1 MRFSQLDRIIA
12 LEKGKSIKALK
23 CLSLSEEY
31 LEDHF
36 PRFPV
41 MPGVLMLESL
51 FQASMWLVRATHDF
65 KYSSVVLRETKS
77 MKFQG
82 FVQPGDS
89 LVIVAEIK
97 SIKESVTN
105 LKVTGTVNDR
115 KAVTGRLVIDTYNL
129 EEREGVDP
137 AIDNYMN
144 HKFRLNFRRLCDQLD
159 PQDLASI
166 VADPLA
172 ATTV

>member
-12 LEKGKSIKALK
+12 LEKGKTISAVK

-31 LEDHF
+31 LQDHF

-51 FQASMWLVRATHDF
+51 FQASMWLVRASFDF
-65 KYSSVVLRETKS
+65 QYSSVVLRETKS
-77 MKFQG
+77 LKFQG

-89 LVIVAEIK
+89 LVVVAEIK
-97 SIKESVTN
+97 KIQDSIVN
-105 LKVTGTVNDR
+105 LKVTGTVND
-115 KAVTGRLVIDTYNL
+115 KPATSGRLVVETFNL
-129 EEREGVDP
+129 ADREGVDP

-144 HKFRLNFRRLCDQLD
+144 HKCRLNFRRLCNQLD
-159 PQDLASI
+159 GPDLSNLHK
-166 VADPLA
+166 VPLF
-172 ATTV
+172 T